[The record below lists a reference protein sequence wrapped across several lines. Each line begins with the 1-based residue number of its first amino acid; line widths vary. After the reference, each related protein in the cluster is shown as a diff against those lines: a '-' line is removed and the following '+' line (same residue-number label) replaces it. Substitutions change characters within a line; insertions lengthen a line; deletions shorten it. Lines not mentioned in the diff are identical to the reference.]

1 MFGLWWLLL
10 ACLIT
15 VRYFRSGVPFN
26 LGWWGYT
33 FPLGVYTLASL
44 RLGATLHF
52 GAFTA
57 FGCVL
62 AAGLTAMWF
71 VVAART
77 LEGGWRGH
85 LFVSPCIANPT
96 QLVFEP
102 LPFASVRKS
111 TLRAPLALIAN
122 VACAEPSQLPL
133 LAHPSRRGRLAP
145 FSQSGPCRMA
155 GEDGLLPDS
164 GGGLAQGISLR
175 SHSSRASCKS
185 SPVSC
190 AAVA

>member
-1 MFGLWWLLL
+1 MGVRALVAAARL
-10 ACLIT
+10 LIT

-57 FGCVL
+57 FGGVL

-85 LFVSPCIANPT
+85 LFRITLHRQPN
-96 QLVFEP
+96 LRD
-102 LPFASVRKS
+102 VRLGS
-111 TLRAPLALIAN
+111 
-122 VACAEPSQLPL
+122 
-133 LAHPSRRGRLAP
+133 
-145 FSQSGPCRMA
+145 
-155 GEDGLLPDS
+155 
-164 GGGLAQGISLR
+164 
-175 SHSSRASCKS
+175 
-185 SPVSC
+185 
-190 AAVA
+190 